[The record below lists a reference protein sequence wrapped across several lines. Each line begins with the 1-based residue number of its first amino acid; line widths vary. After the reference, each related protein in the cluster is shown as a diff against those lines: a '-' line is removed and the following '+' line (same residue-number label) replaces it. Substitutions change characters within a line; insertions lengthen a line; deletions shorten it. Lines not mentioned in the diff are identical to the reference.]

1 MVFVLVILA
10 LNKQYNK
17 AFSSDFVILS
27 PVLQK
32 NRKTAAIITSP
43 VNAALCVKGTAQLRA

>member
-43 VNAALCVKGTAQLRA
+43 VNAALDTH